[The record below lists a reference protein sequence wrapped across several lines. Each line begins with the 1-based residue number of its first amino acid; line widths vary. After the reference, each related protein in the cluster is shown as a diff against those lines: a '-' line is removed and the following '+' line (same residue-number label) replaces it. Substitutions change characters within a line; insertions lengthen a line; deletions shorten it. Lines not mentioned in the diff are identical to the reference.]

1 MKLFL
6 DDFAGKDHGNG
17 IASYALAGHRLVTEK
32 QSLNGGFVMDRVS
45 VDLQNCYG
53 IKALKHEFDF
63 SGKPAWAI
71 YAPNG
76 VMKTSL
82 AETFLDASVPKDSQ
96 DRIFPGR
103 KASRS
108 IKDEAGIEIEGERVL
123 VVRSYDAEYGLSEK
137 HCTLLVSAD
146 LRRESEQLEARVE
159 TDREAFL
166 KALRTQADS
175 KRDFA
180 QEISLAVTRRGNRF
194 EEGVLGLQPLIER
207 QVDAPYADVKYEIVF
222 HEKVVKAL
230 EDADLMA
237 SIEEF
242 IALYNKLLAA
252 SNYFRKGTFDYYNAG
267 QIAKTLAGQGFFD
280 AEHTVNLYASGVAVE
295 VKDQK
300 QLMKII
306 EDEKSAILENPEL
319 QKKFDKVQKKLEGN
333 TDLRDFYHY
342 LQDNVAVL
350 SKMDNI
356 EAFRQDVLRSYIKA
370 NEEVFSNLIRTIA
383 EVEQRRK
390 EIIEEARK
398 QTTAWDKVLEEF
410 NERFH
415 VPFELI
421 ASNKYPV
428 MLGQED
434 KPILSFK
441 YHDETGETEISED
454 ALLKVLSM
462 GERRALYLINVIFEV
477 RRRMKDEV
485 ETLVVVD
492 DIADSFDYNN
502 KYAII
507 QYLQDITKDR
517 RMKIIIM
524 THNFDFFRTV
534 ESRFVDYP
542 NCLMA
547 TRDQNGITLSPAT
560 GIRNVTS
567 DWKKNFFKDSRKQI
581 ASIPFLRN
589 IVEMTVGKSDPRYL
603 TLTSM
608 LHLKESTDTLTLGD
622 LDSIFN
628 SLCEPA
634 GASPEPGRKVIDLI
648 FAEADAALVAG
659 GAATLETKIVL
670 AIGVRLTAEQFIIK
684 KIADDAFVASITK
697 HQTRK
702 LIERFREQFPDED
715 AALRVLD
722 RVELMTPENI
732 HVNAFMYE
740 PIIDMSESHL
750 RKLYEDVK
758 SLG

>member
-1 MKLFL
+1 M
-6 DDFAGKDHGNG
+6 
-17 IASYALAGHRLVTEK
+17 E
-32 QSLNGGFVMDRVS
+32 RVK
-45 VDLQNCYG
+45 VDLENCYG
-53 IKALKHEFDF
+53 IKALHQEFDF

-82 AETFLDASVPKDSQ
+82 AETFLDASVPRDSQ

-103 KASRS
+103 VASRS
-108 IKDEAGIEIEGERVL
+108 IKDEAGTEIEGERVL
-123 VVRSYDAEYGLSEK
+123 VVKSYDAEYGLSEK
-137 HCTLLVSAD
+137 HCTLLVSAE

-159 TDREAFL
+159 IDRDAFL
-166 KALRTQADS
+166 KAIRTQADS
-175 KRDFA
+175 NRDFSE
-180 QEISLAVTRRGNRF
+180 EISLAVTRRGNQF
-194 EEGVLGLQPLIER
+194 EDAVLGLQPLIER
-207 QVDAPYADVKYEIVF
+207 QTDAPYTDVKYEIVF

-267 QIAKTLAGQGFFD
+267 QIAKTLASQGFFD
-280 AEHTVNLYASGVAVE
+280 AEHTVNLYASGVPVE

-306 EDEKSAILENPEL
+306 EDEKNAILTDPEL
-319 QKKFDKVQKKLEGN
+319 QKKFDKVQKKLETN
-333 TDLRDFYHY
+333 TDLRDFCHY

-350 SKMDNI
+350 SKMDNV

-370 NEEVFSNLIRTIA
+370 NEESFRTLLRTIG
-383 EVEQRRK
+383 EVDQRRK
-390 EIIEEARK
+390 EIMEEARR
-398 QTTAWDKVLEEF
+398 QTTEWDKVLEEF
-410 NERFH
+410 NDRFH
-415 VPFELI
+415 VPFDLI
-421 ASNKYPV
+421 ASNKLPV
-428 MLGQED
+428 MLGQEG

-441 YHDETGETEISED
+441 YHDESGETDIAED

-517 RMKIIIM
+517 RMKLIIM

-534 ESRFVDYP
+534 ESRFVDYS

-547 TRDQNGITLSPAT
+547 TRDENGIALAPAT
-560 GIRNVTS
+560 GIRNVTN
-567 DWKKNFFKDSRKQI
+567 DWKKNFFNDSRKQI

-589 IVEMTVGKSDPRYL
+589 IVEMTVGSSDPRFSK
-603 TLTSM
+603 LTSM
-608 LHLKESTDTLTLGD
+608 LHLKDDTDSLTLGD
-622 LDSIFN
+622 LDVIFN
-628 SLCEPA
+628 SLCKPN
-634 GASPEPGRKVIDLI
+634 GASPDPGRKVIDLI
-648 FAEADAALVAG
+648 IAEADAALATAG
-659 GAATLETKIVL
+659 AVTLETKIVL
-670 AIGVRLTAEQFIIK
+670 AIGIRLSAERFIIS
-684 KIADDAFVASITK
+684 KIADGAFVASITK

-702 LIERFREQFPDED
+702 LIDRFRDKFPNEA
-715 AALRVLD
+715 AALRALD

-740 PIIDMSESHL
+740 PIIDMGESQL
-750 RKLYEDVK
+750 RKLYAQVK
-758 SLG
+758 ALAP